1 MTGCRGSVPLARNDL
16 TEPGAPRAY
25 PPDLLTPNYLQ
36 VDTRRVSEPL
46 DTFNRILD
54 AAQELVQERGFN
66 KMGHTDISRRLGIRN
81 ASIHYHFAKKAE
93 LGVALV
99 YRYRRHLEAQLR
111 NIDDVGVSPP
121 EQLERY
127 LAAYRA
133 VVHPDGRICL
143 CTVLAGDYN
152 TLPEGMQREVRAF
165 FDLNETW
172 LTRVFAEGRATQTLR
187 VPDTPEGAAFAF
199 LATLEGTM
207 LLARAS
213 GNVKR
218 FETFAQRSLGVLRMA

>member
-1 MTGCRGSVPLARNDL
+1 M
-16 TEPGAPRAY
+16 
-25 PPDLLTPNYLQ
+25 
-36 VDTRRVSEPL
+36 SEPPN
-46 DTFNRILD
+46 TFNRILD

-66 KMGHTDISRRLGIRN
+66 AMGYTDISRRLGIRN
-81 ASIHYHFAKKAE
+81 ASIHYYFPKKAE

-99 YRYRRHLEAQLR
+99 YRYRQRLEGQLR
-111 NIDDVGVSPP
+111 SIDDASVSPP

-133 VVHPDGRICL
+133 VVHQDGRICL

-152 TLPEGMQREVRAF
+152 TLPGGMQHEVRAF
-165 FDLNETW
+165 FDLNEAW
-172 LTRVFAEGRATQTLR
+172 LTRLFAEGQATQTLR

-199 LATLEGTM
+199 LAALEGTM

-213 GNVKR
+213 GDVAR
-218 FETFAQRSLGVLRMA
+218 FETFARRAAELFGTA